1 MIVEIAV
8 PAAGESVSEATI
20 GAILIASGSYVKED
34 QPILEL
40 ETDKA
45 NMPLN
50 ASHAGKVEILVK
62 QGDDVKVGQ
71 IIVKIDTDAKGS
83 PDTTVTKKEAAPA
96 KTGTVKPSNEVATG
110 KEAIKEATK
119 ETPKPR
125 LSVTEKY
132 SKPTLATTVKAA
144 SLSAAKLG
152 AENNIDLSS
161 VTGTGKG
168 GRITREDVI
177 NQIKNPMPPS
187 FSFAGNFPPPPN
199 LGYVSPTPEPIT
211 GERETRKKM
220 SRLRRVIAKKLLMA
234 KNETAMLTTFNEVN
248 MGRIMKMRATYK
260 EKFKETHD
268 VNLGFMSFFI
278 RACTEALKAYPAVN
292 AYIDNEDIVYL
303 NYYDISVAVGTP
315 KGLVVPVVR
324 NCDKLSFAEIE
335 KTINN
340 YAVKGRAGELE
351 ISDMEGGGFTISN
364 GGVYGSLLSTPIL
377 NAPQSAILG
386 MHKIQERPIVENGVV
401 VVAPMMYLAL
411 SYDHRIIDGKEAVSF
426 LVKVKDLIEDPAG
439 LLFNI

>member
-1 MIVEIAV
+1 MIVEMAV
-8 PAAGESVSEATI
+8 PAAGESVTEATI
-20 GAILIASGSYVKED
+20 GAILVLSGSYVKED
-34 QPILEL
+34 QAILEL

-50 ASHAGKVEILVK
+50 AVKSGKLEILVK
-62 QGDDVKVGQ
+62 EGDDVKVGQ
-71 IIVKIDTDAKGS
+71 IIVKIDTSAKAPHS
-83 PDTTVTKKEAAPA
+83 TTAPEKKAEVPVASKATVA
-96 KTGTVKPSNEVATG
+96 KPVV
-110 KEAIKEATK
+110 
-119 ETPKPR
+119 ETPPHKEV
-125 LSVTEKY
+125 SKSKSAVTEKY
-132 SKPTLATTVKAA
+132 TKSSTKTTVEASPAA
-144 SLSAAKLG
+144 SKLS
-152 AENNIDLSS
+152 AENNLNLAQ
-161 VTGTGKG
+161 VVGTGKG
-168 GRITREDVI
+168 GRITKEDVI
-177 NQIKNPMPPS
+177 NQIKNPAPVTAS
-187 FSFAGNFPPPPN
+187 FLGSFPPPPS
-199 LGYVSPTPEPIT
+199 LGYVSSSPEPIV

-220 SRLRRVIAKKLLMA
+220 TRLRRVIAKKLLSA

-260 EKFKETHD
+260 DKFKEVHD
-268 VNLGFMSFFI
+268 VNLGYMSFFI

-292 AYIDNEDIVYL
+292 AYLENEDVVYL

-324 NCDKLSFAEIE
+324 NCDKLSFADIE
-335 KTINN
+335 KTINKF
-340 YAVKGRAGELE
+340 AIKGRAGELE

-386 MHKIQERPIVENGVV
+386 MHKIQERPIVENGLV

-439 LLFNI
+439 LLFNL

>member
-20 GAILIASGSYVKED
+20 GAVLVTSGSYVKED

-62 QGDDVKVGQ
+62 EGDDVKVGQ
-71 IIVKIDTDAKGS
+71 IIVKINTDAKAS
-83 PDTTVTKKEAAPA
+83 PDATPTVKKEPAPA
-96 KTGTVKPSNEVATG
+96 AKSVVAKQTAETTIS
-110 KEAIKEATK
+110 KEAV
-119 ETPKPR
+119 KPR

-132 SKPTLATTVKAA
+132 SKTTFTAPTSSAVKAA
-144 SLSAAKLG
+144 SPSAAKLG
-152 AENNIDLSS
+152 AENNVDLTS

-177 NQIKNPMPPS
+177 NQIKNPQPPS

-199 LGYVSPTPEPIT
+199 IGYVSPTAEAIT

-220 SRLRRVIAKKLLMA
+220 SRLRRVIAKKLLLA

-260 EKFKETHD
+260 DKFKETHE

-292 AYIDNEDIVYL
+292 AYLENEDIVYL

>member
-1 MIVEIAV
+1 MIVEMAV
-8 PAAGESVSEATI
+8 PAAGESVTEATI
-20 GAILIASGSYVKED
+20 GAILVPSGSWVKED
-34 QPILEL
+34 QAILEL

-50 ASHAGKVEILVK
+50 AIKSGKLEILVK
-62 QGDDVKVGQ
+62 EGDDVKVGQ
-71 IIVKIDTDAKGS
+71 IIVKIDTSS
-83 PDTTVTKKEAAPA
+83 PAP
-96 KTGTVKPSNEVATG
+96 TGTPDKKTEVATPS
-110 KEAIKEATK
+110 KEPTK
-119 ETPKPR
+119 VSAVEVAPLKVASKSKS
-125 LSVTEKY
+125 SVTEKFV
-132 SKPTLATTVKAA
+132 KPATKSTLAASPAA
-144 SLSAAKLG
+144 TKISI
-152 AENNIDLSS
+152 ENNVNLAH

-177 NQIKNPMPPS
+177 NQIKNPQPAAMS
-187 FSFAGNFPPPPN
+187 FTGTFPPPPN
-199 LGYVSPTPEPIT
+199 TGYVSAVSEPIT

-220 SRLRRVIAKKLLMA
+220 SRLRRVIAKKLLTA

-248 MGRIMKMRATYK
+248 MGKVMKMRSTYK
-260 EKFKETHD
+260 DKFKEVHD

-278 RACTEALKAYPAVN
+278 RACTEALKAFPAVN
-292 AYIDNEDIVYL
+292 AYLEDEDIVYL

-324 NCDKLSFAEIE
+324 NCDKLSFADIE
-335 KTINN
+335 KTINK
-340 YAVKGRAGELE
+340 YAVKGRSGELE

-364 GGVYGSLLSTPIL
+364 GGVYGSLMSTPIL

-386 MHKIQERPIVENGVV
+386 MHKIQDRPIVENGQIVI
-401 VVAPMMYLAL
+401 APMMYLAL

-439 LLFNI
+439 LLFNL

>member
-20 GAILIASGSYVKED
+20 GAVLIASGSYVKED

-50 ASHAGKVEILVK
+50 ASHAGKIEILVK

-71 IIVKIDTDAKGS
+71 IIVKIDTDAKANS
-83 PDTTVTKKEAAPA
+83 DASVAKKEQTPAKSVSAKQINETAAP
-96 KTGTVKPSNEVATG
+96 
-110 KEAIKEATK
+110 K
-119 ETPKPR
+119 ETAKPK

-132 SKPTLATTVKAA
+132 SKPTTAPVVASIKAA
-144 SLSAAKLG
+144 SPSAAKLS
-152 AENNIDLSS
+152 AENNVDLSN
-161 VTGTGKG
+161 VAGTGKG

-177 NQIKNPMPPS
+177 NQIKNPQLPS
-187 FSFAGNFPPPPN
+187 FSFANNFPPPPN
-199 LGYVSPTPEPIT
+199 IGYVSPTAEPIA

-260 EKFKETHD
+260 DKFKETHE

-292 AYIDNEDIVYL
+292 AYLENEDIVYL

>member
-20 GAILIASGSYVKED
+20 GAVLIASGAYVKED

-83 PDTTVTKKEAAPA
+83 SEASVAKKEPTPA
-96 KTGTVKPSNEVATG
+96 KSVSVKQSNETPAP
-110 KEAIKEATK
+110 K
-119 ETPKPR
+119 ETAKPK

-132 SKPTLATTVKAA
+132 SKPTTAPVVA
-144 SLSAAKLG
+144 SIKVASPSAAKLS
-152 AENNIDLSS
+152 AENNVDLSN
-161 VTGTGKG
+161 VAGTGKG

-177 NQIKNPMPPS
+177 NQIKNPPLPS
-187 FSFAGNFPPPPN
+187 FSFANNFPPPPN
-199 LGYVSPTPEPIT
+199 IGYVSPTAEPIA

-260 EKFKETHD
+260 DKFKETHE

-292 AYIDNEDIVYL
+292 AYLENEDIVYL

>member
-1 MIVEIAV
+1 MIVEMAV

-20 GAILIASGSYVKED
+20 GAILVPSGSYVKED
-34 QPILEL
+34 QAILEL

-45 NMPLN
+45 NLPLN
-50 ASHAGKVEILVK
+50 ATHAGKLEILVK
-62 QGDDVKVGQ
+62 EGDDVKVGQ
-71 IIVKIDTDAKGS
+71 IIVRIDTDSKSGTEVSIDKKAASSAVTIK
-83 PDTTVTKKEAAPA
+83 TTVAKPASEAAPH
-96 KTGTVKPSNEVATG
+96 
-110 KEAIKEATK
+110 KEATK
-119 ETPKPR
+119 SKSPI
-125 LSVTEKY
+125 TEKY
-132 SKPTLATTVKAA
+132 PKPSETITSKEASPAATK
-144 SLSAAKLG
+144 LSAENKL
-152 AENNIDLSS
+152 DLSH
-161 VTGTGKG
+161 VAGTGKG
-168 GRITREDVI
+168 GRITKEDVI
-177 NQIKNPMPPS
+177 NQIKNPQPAG
-187 FSFAGNFPPPPN
+187 FSFAGGSFPLPPSI
-199 LGYVSPTPEPIT
+199 GYVSSTPEPIV

-220 SRLRRVIAKKLLMA
+220 TRLRRVIAKKLLSA

-248 MGRIMKMRATYK
+248 MGRVMKMRATYK
-260 EKFKETHD
+260 DKFKEVHD

-278 RACTEALKAYPAVN
+278 RACTEALKAFPAVN
-292 AYIDNEDIVYL
+292 AYLENEDVVYL

-324 NCDKLSFAEIE
+324 NCDKLSFADIE
-335 KTINN
+335 KTINKF
-340 YAVKGRAGELE
+340 AVKGRAGELE
-351 ISDMEGGGFTISN
+351 IRDMEGGGFTISN

-439 LLFNI
+439 LLFNL